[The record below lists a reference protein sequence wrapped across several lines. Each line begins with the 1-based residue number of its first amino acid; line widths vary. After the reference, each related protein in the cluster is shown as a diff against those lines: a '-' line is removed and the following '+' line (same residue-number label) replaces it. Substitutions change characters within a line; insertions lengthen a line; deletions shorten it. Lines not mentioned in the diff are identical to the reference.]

1 MEAEG
6 RNQGVKQNDKRKF
19 ALVIAIL
26 LDLFDFSF
34 GWIPVA
40 GDLVDGLGLIVLLV
54 LVGPTAL
61 IGLGEFIP
69 FVDFLPLHTIGVL
82 LAKKK
87 GAKE

>member
-1 MEAEG
+1 M
-6 RNQGVKQNDKRKF
+6 KQNDKRKF

-26 LDLFDFSF
+26 LDLFDFSL
-34 GWIPVA
+34 GWIPIA
-40 GDLVDGLGLIVLLV
+40 GDVLDAFGFIVLLV

-61 IGLGEFIP
+61 ISLGEFIP

-87 GAKE
+87 GVKE